1 MSYPNGDFGFRISI
15 DFHSFPFHLSGQLT
29 SPLVQHWEGPE
40 NAFCFC
46 ILLQLAFIVVLT
58 PNSSP
63 LPSPPV
69 PPILFSWFVCFLQG
83 HLQTAFMAWG
93 GLHTS
98 PVRWRTTKPLYS
110 FLDQCPQPTVVSS
123 VVLTSR
129 TAFSWS
135 CVGEEGRIAFE
146 ERCLIGSSWLPF

>member
-1 MSYPNGDFGFRISI
+1 MSYPDGDFGFRISI
-15 DFHSFPFHLSGQLT
+15 DFHSFLFHLSGQLT

-46 ILLQLAFIVVLT
+46 IPLLPAFIVFLT
-58 PNSSP
+58 PNTSP
-63 LPSPPV
+63 VPSPPA
-69 PPILFSWFVCFLQG
+69 PPLLFSWFVLFPLRTPANCL
-83 HLQTAFMAWG
+83 HCLR

-98 PVRWRTTKPLYS
+98 PVRWRTSTPLYS
-110 FLDQCPQPTVVSS
+110 FLDQCPQPTVVFS

-135 CVGEEGRIAFE
+135 CVGEEGRRAIE
-146 ERCLIGSSWLPF
+146 EWGLKGSSWFPF